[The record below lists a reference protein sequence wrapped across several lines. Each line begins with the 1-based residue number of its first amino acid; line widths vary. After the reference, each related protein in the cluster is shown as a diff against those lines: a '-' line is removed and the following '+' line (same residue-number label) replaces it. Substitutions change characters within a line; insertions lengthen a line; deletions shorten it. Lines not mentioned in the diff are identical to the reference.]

1 MKSRLL
7 ARLEEDARTSA
18 DRVSW
23 ARSVC
28 RAASQFARQGLTT
41 EASIAIDS
49 VRRTFGV
56 GLDPEV
62 ASWLMLAEGIMHFAA
77 GDHRAALDR
86 IRRAEGLAV
95 ALNTTPAKATCAAWL
110 AHIEFN
116 LSNFDSMIP
125 LLCRALKE
133 AAPGDHQALGRAS
146 LVMADAYHY
155 AGSFSQARPWYD
167 AARLHATSEGDE
179 AMIGAML
186 HNVAAFRAV
195 NVLLANALGECLPEE
210 AQRAKMEATSAA
222 SYDTAVGTRSFDSL
236 TALLS
241 GQLLIVEGKNQEA
254 QERLSSVD
262 LAALPERLW
271 PVLHA
276 DIAWCANILGDTERS
291 KAHCREALT
300 AMKTQMDDDDAAY
313 AWSRL
318 ASLYGTFGDSVAS
331 DEMAKKARAAMER
344 LRELRCSLKQRLDAC
359 AASLSDDAQQKSP
372 A

>member
-1 MKSRLL
+1 MRSRLL
-7 ARLEEDARTSA
+7 TRLEEEARTST

-28 RAASQFARQGLTT
+28 RAASHFARQGLTN

-49 VRRTFGV
+49 VRRTFGAD
-56 GLDPEV
+56 LDPEV
-62 ASWLMLAEGIMHFAA
+62 ASWLMLAEGIVHFTA
-77 GDHRAALDR
+77 GDHLAALDR

-95 ALNTTPAKATCAAWL
+95 ALNTTSAKAACAAWL

-125 LLCRALKE
+125 LLGRALKE
-133 AAPGDHQALGRAS
+133 AAPADHQALGRAS

-155 AGSFSQARPWYD
+155 AGSFSQARPWYE

-179 AMIGAML
+179 AMLSAML

-195 NVLLANALGECLPEE
+195 NVLLADALGECLPEE
-210 AQRAKMEATSAA
+210 AQRAKLEAASAA

-241 GQLLIVEGKNQEA
+241 GQLLIVDGRNEEA
-254 QERLSSVD
+254 HKRLSAVSPK
-262 LAALPERLW
+262 ALPKRLW

-276 DIAWCANILGDTERS
+276 DLAWCANILGYEEQS
-291 KAHCREALT
+291 KNHCREALSGIDV
-300 AMKTQMDDDDAAY
+300 QMDDDDAAY

-318 ASLYGTFGDSVAS
+318 ARLHLSFGDVATS
-331 DEMAKKARAAMER
+331 DEMAERARTAMER
-344 LRELRCSLKQRLDAC
+344 LTELRGSLKQRLDAC
-359 AASLSDDAQQKSP
+359 VAMCRKS
-372 A
+372 